1 LTDVI
6 SAEATIGI
14 LGGGQLGR
22 FLAVEAVAAGYRVV
36 VRTDDAP
43 GGPAAQ
49 VAHAEIVGSYDDAD
63 ANHRFAASCDVI
75 TSEFEN
81 LPVTLLDSLAEMVP
95 VRPASS
101 SIGVC
106 QHRRRE
112 KEFLALHGVPHARFV
127 VVRSST
133 ELSAA
138 LGAVGGSGILK
149 TASFGYD
156 GRGQI
161 RLDRVSNLDDAWAL
175 LGVPEAVLEQLVPFV
190 QEISVVGARGVDGS
204 WVSFPPG
211 ENVHAN
217 GILDFTVAPARVL
230 SEIATRADE
239 LAHRLAD
246 ALDHVGTIGVEFFV
260 LADGSLV
267 VNEMAPRPHNSGH
280 HTMDACVTSQFGLQL
295 QAVTGTRFGSVHQH
309 TSAVMV
315 NLLGDIWVNG
325 EPDWSAVS
333 RVPNARLHLYGKSAP
348 KPGRKMGHLTMLA
361 NGQPI
366 DGVITDA
373 LRLRTTLRGDDR
385 ETVKP

>member
-1 LTDVI
+1 VSSVI
-6 SAEATIGI
+6 PPGATIGI

-22 FLAVEAVAAGYRVV
+22 FLAIEAVAAGYRVV

-49 VAHAEIVGSYDDAD
+49 VAHAEIVGPYDDAES
-63 ANHRFAASCDVI
+63 NRRFAEVCDVI

-81 LPVTLLDSLAEMVP
+81 IPVALLDVLAETVP

-106 QHRRRE
+106 QNRRRE
-112 KEFLALHGVPHARFV
+112 KEFLALNGVPRARFV
-127 VVRSST
+127 VVHSPSEVRSG
-133 ELSAA
+133 LA
-138 LGAVGGSGILK
+138 LVGGAGILK

-161 RLDRVSNLDDAWAL
+161 RLDAASDIDHAWFV
-175 LGVPEAVLEQLVPFV
+175 LGAPEAVLEQLVPFV
-190 QEISVVGARGVDGS
+190 MEISVVGARGLDGS

-211 ENVHAN
+211 ENVHVN
-217 GILDFTVAPARVL
+217 GILDHTAAPARV
-230 SEIATRADE
+230 STEIATRADE
-239 LAHRLAD
+239 LAQRIAV
-246 ALDHVGTIGVEFFV
+246 ALHHVGTIGVEFFV
-260 LADGSLV
+260 LADGSLL
-267 VNEMAPRPHNSGH
+267 VNEIAPRPHNSGH
-280 HTMDACVTSQFGLQL
+280 HTLDACVTSQFGLQL

-315 NLLGDIWVNG
+315 NLLGDIWANG

-333 RVPNARLHLYGKSAP
+333 RVRTARLHLYGKSAP

-366 DGVITDA
+366 DDVITDA